1 MSVIVKQPPPKK
13 EKVIIVNRTFVGLRP
28 KSLIANR
35 FWRYLAPLVLVL
47 LLLVGWQLYVNVS
60 GIRQTVLPG
69 PLRVLESLANFWDVI
84 FDNLL
89 YTLFET
95 FIGFSVALVAGFGFA
110 VLLDSSAW
118 VRQSVYPLLVAS
130 QTIPLVAIAPL
141 LIIWFGYDLVPK
153 IIVVWLSCF
162 FPIVVASVD
171 GFASTDPD
179 TTRLFK
185 SMGATRGQIFWKLR
199 LPSALPFLFSGIR
212 IAITYSVAAAILGE
226 YVGAEKG
233 LGVLIQRF
241 KNSFRN
247 DLVFAN
253 VLVTALISIAL
264 FGLVTLIQHWVMPWY
279 YRMRATR
286 HKD

>member
-1 MSVIVKQPPPKK
+1 
-13 EKVIIVNRTFVGLRP
+13 
-28 KSLIANR
+28 
-35 FWRYLAPLVLVL
+35 
-47 LLLVGWQLYVNVS
+47 VGWQLYVNVS

-69 PLRVLESLANFWDVI
+69 PWRVLESLVNFWDVI

-95 FIGFSVALVAGFGFA
+95 FIGFSVALAAGFGFA

-185 SMGATRGQIFWKLR
+185 SMGATHGQIFWKLR

-253 VLVTALISIAL
+253 VLVTAIISIAL
-264 FGLVTLIQHWVMPWY
+264 FGLVTLIQHGVMPWY